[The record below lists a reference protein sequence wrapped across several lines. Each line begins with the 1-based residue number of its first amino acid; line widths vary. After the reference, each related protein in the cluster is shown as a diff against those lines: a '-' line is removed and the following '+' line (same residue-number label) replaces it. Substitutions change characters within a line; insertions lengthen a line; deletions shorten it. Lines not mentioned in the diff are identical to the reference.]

1 MQSLYIAVM
10 QSVQSVTARLCSKS
24 LHQSIIELHL
34 ILLLCCCHG
43 SDLMRRAA
51 TCTFRWRRQ
60 ACCLG
65 HNSGGWQCIPRVRR
79 SAVQRGVGGGGVAAQ
94 QGRMLDAATQSLL
107 PEALRV
113 YYIACDVVHVFA
125 HVLPSSHTT
134 LCRLSPSAT
143 PLCACRCAHRGCPAG
158 QVRAEWQQLLRLT
171 MYMCM
176 CV

>member
-107 PEALRV
+107 PEAAVCITCVCITLRV
-113 YYIACDVVHVFA
+113 MLCMCLRMCYPPLTQLSAACH
-125 HVLPSSHTT
+125 
-134 LCRLSPSAT
+134 
-143 PLCACRCAHRGCPAG
+143 PLQHHC
-158 QVRAEWQQLLRLT
+158 VRADAHIEAVQQDR
-171 MYMCM
+171 
-176 CV
+176 CVLNGNSYSG